1 MNQTGNEPVAVGSE
15 ARDSLSVR
23 PAPTGTDSMRA
34 SPRYAVNAWTTPHN
48 SALEDI
54 EQIAR
59 TGGRGIG
66 LYEGKFQPGGDQA
79 LREAIELHGLEATF
93 CVPRTWTILPVPF
106 NTPVT
111 ERDPRT
117 RTELICES
125 IPRLATFG
133 PEVIVVG
140 PGVSGDP
147 AEPAGPVEAVAD
159 GLARIADVAAEHDLK
174 IGFELL
180 AERRGSPLHNL
191 PDIVMFIDD
200 VGRDNVGVMFDIWHS
215 WCEPDLHDRLR
226 EYTPRINS
234 VHVNDVRVHER
245 SNFDRELPGDGR
257 AVAAPIIATL
267 IESGYEGWW
276 ELEVF
281 SDDGT
286 FGNDYPDSLWKL
298 PHELLLER
306 AKAAFDATYAQAQRL
321 LAESPARATPQD

>member
-1 MNQTGNEPVAVGSE
+1 VEQA
-15 ARDSLSVR
+15 
-23 PAPTGTDSMRA
+23 
-34 SPRYAVNAWTTPHN
+34 PRYAVNEWSTPHN
-48 SALEDI
+48 SVFDDI

-66 LYEGKFQPGGDQA
+66 LFEGKFDDGSDAAIQ
-79 LREAIELHGLEATF
+79 EAMRRHSLNATF

-106 NTPVT
+106 NAPGM
-111 ERDPRT
+111 ERDPAA

-125 IPRLATFG
+125 IRRLAVFE

-147 AEPAGPVEAVAD
+147 SHPAGPVEAVHE
-159 GLARIADVAAEHDLK
+159 GLARVADVAADHGQQ

-191 PDIVMFIDD
+191 PDIVAFIDD
-200 VGRDNVGVMFDIWHS
+200 VGRDNVGILFDVYHS

-226 EYTPRINS
+226 QFAPRINS
-234 VHVNDVRVHER
+234 VHINDVRVEER
-245 SNFDRELPGDGR
+245 SSFDRVLPGDGR
-257 AVAAPIIATL
+257 GVAPEIIATL
-267 IESGYEGWW
+267 IEAGYQGWW

-286 FGNDYPDSLWKL
+286 FGNDFPDSLWKL
-298 PHELLLER
+298 PHGALLER
-306 AKAAFDATYAQAQRL
+306 AKSAFDSAYAEALSILTR
-321 LAESPARATPQD
+321 RNNTG